1 MFHFKTIFGDHLSAR
16 LLKTQ
21 VAQVFIGC
29 AELNRMTRLG
39 MPEIYKAVPF
49 GKAA

>member
-1 MFHFKTIFGDHLSAR
+1 MFRFKTIFGDHLSAR

-21 VAQVFIGC
+21 VVPAFICC
-29 AELNRMTRLG
+29 AAPNRMTRLG
-39 MPEIYKAVPF
+39 MPESYIGVPF